1 MKSEDDVLQTSRAVA
16 PALPTLAIHIIMGRY
31 FVRGLLAGS
40 VKG

>member
-16 PALPTLAIHIIMGRY
+16 AALPTLAIYTIMGRY
-31 FVRGLLAGS
+31 FVRGLLVRS